1 MKHVL
6 FTEPADIAA
15 GRDVTIYYN
24 PQDTPLSGTQ
34 DVYLT
39 VSAPWPTPV
48 TPASLACRGTL
59 VTACLRAVCSQTV
72 EGFV

>member
-1 MKHVL
+1 MQAKAKAVLRRQMKHVL

-15 GRDVTIYYN
+15 GQDVTIYYN

-39 VSAPWPTPV
+39 VSAACP
-48 TPASLACRGTL
+48 PARRLLYYRYI
-59 VTACLRAVCSQTV
+59 V
-72 EGFV
+72 